1 MKKLFLLLILSFFSA
16 QGYAES
22 CPDGSEPKK
31 TVSLDGTYF
40 EYKCADNSSSGINT
54 FGGGWPPE
62 KAILNNE
69 TLRYMLY
76 RYLYQYPKFGY
87 RHHEVKVSTNPYN
100 FEFDL
105 REDEYIKQHMQ
116 ETPLLSYLMYE
127 DGKIVIDEI
136 TPKDRFG
143 DMFTNSSLYTSMS
156 MGKSIA
162 SYITGHAICEGKIES
177 VDSRLNDWPV
187 LEDTLYFNQKL
198 IDLLNMA
205 AGDSAYVNNGGFVN
219 TTRNSKNLNRPSI
232 RSIMENELKGSK
244 KSFAKYNYVNSI
256 PNYVLTYVLF
266 KYGDDDFRR
275 LLDDIFMKKVR
286 IRDEI
291 WINKNEQAGRFEQS
305 LFHTVYVTRYD
316 YLRIAKAMLDDWQN
330 DTCVGQYLK
339 TIHERRIPKN
349 GAQGTTRRVG
359 MPLSYGG
366 FFHTG
371 YKGMENRPVMAMD
384 GWGGQTITIDF
395 ERGRI
400 IATLSAHDRMRFP
413 ETQSL
418 NWKKIVYERIKNGKP
433 ASISTKEVKQVTE
446 AVIDYQQ
453 LILENKARRETEK
466 KAEAYW
472 ADYFNKIL
480 AGKSSFGSST
490 NNIKNLENPYA
501 DKTTKVETTK
511 VETTKVETSAS
522 DPSISKVIEV
532 IHGDKLIFNIA
543 EPHKLAGSNIN
554 VNLKDIDAPDATK
567 SCPEQMEL
575 GIEVRDYVAQ
585 KLENASSIKLTN
597 FRKTNTKIMTQVI
610 VDGIDLG
617 DELVSKGY
625 ASREFGYWKP
635 YFCSPYTAFSVGSQ
649 YQGDNID
656 MAIFWFE
663 RAMIGREIGSLQAK
677 VAHNLY
683 KLYSGRDEAK
693 SIKYLK
699 ESASLGWVHAMEQ
712 LGVEYLAGNGINKD
726 SNQAKKWLKKA
737 FDNGSGIAEGIYC
750 ESLSKEKQKTC
761 KF

>member
-16 QGYAES
+16 QGFAES
-22 CPDGSEPKK
+22 CPDGNEPKK

-40 EYKCADNSSSGINT
+40 EYKCDDNSSEINT

-76 RYLYQYPKFGY
+76 RYIYLYPKIGY

-105 REDEYIKQHMQ
+105 REDEYIKQHML

-162 SYITGHAICEGKIES
+162 SYITGHAICEGKIKS
-177 VDSRLNDWPV
+177 VDSRLNDWPI
-187 LEDTLYFNQKL
+187 LEDTLYHNQKL

-205 AGDSAYVNNGGFVN
+205 AGDSAYVNNNGFIS

-244 KSFAKYNYVNSI
+244 KSFAQYNYVNSI

-266 KYGDDDFRR
+266 KYGDDDFKR

-349 GAQGTTRRVG
+349 GAQGTTGRVG
-359 MPLSYGG
+359 LPLSYGG

-371 YKGMENRPVMAMD
+371 YKGMEDRPVMGMD
-384 GWGGQTITIDF
+384 GYGGQTILIDF
-395 ERGRI
+395 DRGRI
-400 IATLSAHDRMRFP
+400 AATLAIHDNMEFP
-413 ETQSL
+413 KSGSFD
-418 NWKKIVYERIKNGKP
+418 WKKIVYEKIKYGKP
-433 ASISTKEVKQVTE
+433 ASLSTKEAKQSNE
-446 AVIDYQQ
+446 IVIDPQQ
-453 LILENKARRETEK
+453 LLLDYEARRETDRK
-466 KAEAYW
+466 SKAYW
-472 ADYFNKIL
+472 DDYYSKIFL
-480 AGKSSFGSST
+480 GYGSGVSFGSST
-490 NNIKNLENPYA
+490 NNENLENPYA
-501 DKTTKVETTK
+501 D
-511 VETTKVETSAS
+511 ETTKVETSAS

-543 EPHKLAGSNIN
+543 EPHELAGSNIN
-554 VNLKDIDAPDATK
+554 VILKDIDAPDATK

-585 KLENASSIKLTN
+585 KLEKASSIKLTN
-597 FRKTNTKIMTQVI
+597 FRKTNTKIIAQVI
-610 VDGIDLG
+610 VDGVDLG

-625 ASREFGYWKP
+625 ASKEYGYWKP
-635 YFCSPYTAFSVGSQ
+635 YFCNPYTAYGVGNQ
-649 YQGDNID
+649 YRDID
-656 MAIFWFE
+656 PKTAVFWYE
-663 RAMIGREIGSLQAK
+663 RAMELQELGSLQSEIAFRLYRMYSDETSSLYDK
-677 VAHNLY
+677 VKSLENLQ
-683 KLYSGRDEAK
+683 K
-693 SIKYLK
+693 
-699 ESASLGWVHAMEQ
+699 SASLGMVYAMED
-712 LGVEYLAGNGINKD
+712 LGLAYLNGDGVDKD
-726 SNQAKKWLKKA
+726 SNQGKEWLKKA
-737 FDNGSGIAEGIYC
+737 FDYGSGVAEGIYC
-750 ESLSKEKQKTC
+750 DSLAKAKQKTC